1 MSCSS
6 MQDLVGGLGV
16 GCYKTLDTVTVDFY
30 FFNFFF
36 PLHSFECLYLLHL
49 VNRPATIQLAFPT
62 FLLVCSVRSK

>member
-30 FFNFFF
+30 LFFLLFF
-36 PLHSFECLYLLHL
+36 PPPF
-49 VNRPATIQLAFPT
+49 F
-62 FLLVCSVRSK
+62 

>member
-30 FFNFFF
+30 FFLTFF
-36 PLHSFECLYLLHL
+36 PPSILL
-49 VNRPATIQLAFPT
+49 N
-62 FLLVCSVRSK
+62 VCPFCIW